1 VRIVES
7 GGRVSGLEEINAAFQ
22 VGEMYIGLQEPWLNM
37 RRSRNGEV
45 ARRISGVSGS
55 WYN

>member
-1 VRIVES
+1 MRIVES